1 MVWETIFMDGADHY
15 ATADTTKKWTEA
27 AGGVTVDSTIFRN
40 AGSSLKISTTSKG
53 VSKSFQ
59 SARNV
64 MVACAYYPGGSSQ
77 SSSAG
82 SNFSSL
88 MFLAAG
94 SFGADNQVALAV
106 LSDNRIRAYRGSIG
120 GTYGIASSVE
130 LAAATDALTV
140 TAWNHIQLRV
150 FVDDTAGELELILN
164 GVPQFSLT
172 GIDTKTSGN
181 NYIGSAMFRTGGDIN
196 ASGYFDDIYI
206 RTSPSETADSTG
218 AFLGDLRIKPYALN
232 GDGTYSQMTPSTG
245 TDHYALLD
253 EMPPST
259 TDYVSSSTALQK
271 DSFTFQ
277 DISEPG
283 SSVKAVQINALV
295 HKDDSGFRGADLG
308 IKSGATEDY
317 SPTYKPVSIT
327 PKYVT
332 EIWEIDPN
340 TSVEFTQAGLN
351 ACELIV
357 RTSADI

>member
-1 MVWETIFMDGADHY
+1 MAWDTIFMDGADHY
-15 ATADTTKKWTEA
+15 ASADVTKKWTDL
-27 AGGVTVDSTIFRN
+27 AGSITVDSAIFRN
-40 AGSSLKISTTSKG
+40 AGSSLKITGTSKG
-53 VSKSFQ
+53 IAKSFL

-64 MVACAYYPGGSSQ
+64 MVACAYYPGGSALSVGG
-77 SSSAG
+77 S

-88 MFLAAG
+88 IWFSAG
-94 SFGADNQVALAV
+94 SFGSDNQVALAV
-106 LSDNRIRAYRGSIG
+106 LSDNRIRAYRGAIG
-120 GTYGIASSVE
+120 GTYGIASPVE

-172 GIDTKTSGN
+172 GLDTKNSAN
-181 NYIGSAMFRTGGDIN
+181 NYITSVALRTGGDIG
-196 ASGYFDDIYI
+196 AGGYFDDIYI
-206 RTSPSETADSTG
+206 RTSPSATAESAG
-218 AFLGDLRIKPYALN
+218 AFLGDLRIKPFALN

-245 TDHYALLD
+245 TAHYALLD
-253 EMPPST
+253 EAPPST

-295 HKDDSGFRGADLG
+295 HKDDSGFRGVDLG

-317 SPTYKPVSIT
+317 SPIYKPVSVT
-327 PKYVT
+327 PKYAT
-332 EIWEIDPN
+332 EIWEVDPN

-351 ACELIV
+351 ACELII
-357 RTSADI
+357 RTAADI